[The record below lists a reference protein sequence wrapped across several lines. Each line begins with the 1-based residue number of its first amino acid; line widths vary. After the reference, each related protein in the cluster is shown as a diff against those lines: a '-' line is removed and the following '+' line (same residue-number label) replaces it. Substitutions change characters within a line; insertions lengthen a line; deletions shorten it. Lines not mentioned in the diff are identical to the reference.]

1 MMELIS
7 KICCVILFTILV
19 VLVSATV
26 IFAILMIEIKVLLRR
41 RKRLKEALSS
51 DEARLIELSALVSK
65 LTDSV
70 NSYISELMRKKQE
83 LQDKKCNCS
92 HLPTNNIESQT
103 SSQ

>member
-19 VLVSATV
+19 VLVSAAV

-51 DEARLIELSALVSK
+51 DEARLIELSALASK

-83 LQDKKCNCS
+83 LQDRKCNCS
-92 HLPTNNIESQT
+92 HSPTNNIENQT